1 MKKTSRRIL
10 AILLALV
17 MMLALAS
24 CGGKKDKE
32 SPSPSP
38 SPSETPTATPTPEP
52 VYVDEYIGTVHD
64 VSSYLRVRS
73 GPGTEYEVLG
83 EAHAGDKFTV
93 LETNVDGGAWHKISY
108 SGGEGFV
115 HGDYLTI
122 DVVQVQYHDSF
133 TIMTSSEPSEEPSA
147 EPTPEG

>member
-1 MKKTSRRIL
+1 MKKAYRRIF
-10 AILLALV
+10 AILLAV
-17 MMLALAS
+17 IMMLALAS

-32 SPSPSP
+32 SPSPSL
-38 SPSETPTATPTPEP
+38 SPSETPTTTPTPEP

-83 EAHAGDKFTV
+83 EAHSGDKFTV

-147 EPTPEG
+147 EPTHEG

>member
-10 AILLALV
+10 AILLAAMMILSLV
-17 MMLALAS
+17 S
-24 CGGKKDKE
+24 CGKKEDKE
-32 SPSPSP
+32 SPSPST

-64 VSSYLRVRS
+64 VSSFLRVRG

-83 EAHAGDKFTV
+83 EAHTGDKFTV
-93 LETNVDGGAWHKISY
+93 LETNVDGGEWHKISFN
-108 SGGEGFV
+108 GGEGFV

-122 DVVQVQYHDSF
+122 EVVQVL
-133 TIMTSSEPSEEPSA
+133 A
-147 EPTPEG
+147 ED

>member
-1 MKKTSRRIL
+1 MKKAYRSIL

-38 SPSETPTATPTPEP
+38 SPSETPTTTPTPEP

-64 VSSYLRVRS
+64 VSSFLRVRS

-83 EAHAGDKFTV
+83 EAHSGDKFTV
-93 LETNVDGGAWHKISY
+93 IETNVDGGAWHKISY

-122 DVVQVQYHDSF
+122 DVVQVEYHDSF
-133 TIMTSSEPSEEPSA
+133 TIMTSSEPSA

>member
-1 MKKTSRRIL
+1 MKKAYRRIF
-10 AILLALV
+10 AILLAV
-17 MMLALAS
+17 IMMLALAS
-24 CGGKKDKE
+24 CGGKDKE

-64 VSSYLRVRS
+64 VSSYLRDRS

-83 EAHAGDKFTV
+83 EAHSGDKFTV

-108 SGGEGFV
+108 NGGEGFV

>member
-1 MKKTSRRIL
+1 MKKAYRSIL

-38 SPSETPTATPTPEP
+38 SPSETPTTTPTPEP

-64 VSSYLRVRS
+64 VSSFLRVRS

-83 EAHAGDKFTV
+83 EAHSGDKFTV
-93 LETNVDGGAWHKISY
+93 IETNVDGGAWHKISY

-147 EPTPEG
+147 EPNPEG

>member
-1 MKKTSRRIL
+1 MKKAYRRIF
-10 AILLALV
+10 AILLAV
-17 MMLALAS
+17 IMMLALAS
-24 CGGKKDKE
+24 CGGKDKE

-64 VSSYLRVRS
+64 VSSYLRVRG

-83 EAHAGDKFTV
+83 EAHSGDKFTV
-93 LETNVDGGAWHKISY
+93 LETNVDGGEWHKISY

>member
-1 MKKTSRRIL
+1 MKKTYRRIF
-10 AILLALV
+10 AILLAVIMVFALV
-17 MMLALAS
+17 S
-24 CGGKKDKE
+24 CGGKDKE

-64 VSSYLRVRS
+64 VSSYLRVRG

-83 EAHAGDKFTV
+83 EAHSGDKFTV
-93 LETNVDGGAWHKISY
+93 LETNVDGGEWHKISY
-108 SGGEGFV
+108 NGGEGFV

-122 DVVQVQYHDSF
+122 DVVQVEYHDSF
-133 TIMTSSEPSEEPSA
+133 TIMTSTEPSEEPSA

>member
-1 MKKTSRRIL
+1 MKKTSRRVL
-10 AILLALV
+10 AILLAV
-17 MMLALAS
+17 MMMLTLAS
-24 CGGKKDKE
+24 CGGKDKE

-64 VSSYLRVRS
+64 VSSFLRVRG

-83 EAHAGDKFTV
+83 EAHSGDKFTV
-93 LETNVDGGAWHKISY
+93 LETNVDGGEWHKISY

-115 HGDYLTI
+115 HGDYLAI
-122 DVVQVQYHDSF
+122 EVVQVEYQAPF
-133 TIMTSSEPSEEPSA
+133 TITTSSEPSEEPSA